1 MAEGVDR
8 AAWNRTAQLW
18 ALLANAWKGK
28 DAPAYTPQMIHPYY
42 PDKLPTAGDRA
53 EAGRLEITPDN
64 LDLFAQAFVRAHAK
78 RK

>member
-28 DAPAYTPQMIHPYY
+28 DSPTYTPRMIHPYY
-42 PDKLPTAGDRA
+42 PDRLPAAGDRA
-53 EAGRLEITPDN
+53 DGRLELTPDN
-64 LDLFAQAFVRAHAK
+64 LDLFAQAFVRANAK